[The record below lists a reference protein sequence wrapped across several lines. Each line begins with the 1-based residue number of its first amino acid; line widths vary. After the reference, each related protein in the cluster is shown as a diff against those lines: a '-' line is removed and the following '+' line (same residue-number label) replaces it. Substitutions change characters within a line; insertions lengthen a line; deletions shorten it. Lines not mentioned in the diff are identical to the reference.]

1 VPDSEQRLW
10 RTLTRTKHQRR
21 RDRGRLHNQLEALLE
36 EAHLKLS
43 GLVSDLL
50 GAGARRMLKALAD
63 GETDPSAIAALG
75 DQRLH
80 ATPAQLRD
88 ALGACTELNP
98 VYRRL
103 VKMTLEDVEFVE
115 QQISQLDQ
123 EIASLLHEHQEA
135 VARLAEVPGLGV
147 DSAQQIIA
155 EAGVKAAAFASAEKL
170 ASWGGACPGDEESA
184 GVNRSRGGRP
194 RETARCAA
202 FSMKRPML
210 LSNIKGVSS
219 RSSIGGWCPAWDTT
233 KPSERL
239 HIASVV

>member
-1 VPDSEQRLW
+1 LSFVPDSEQRLW

-135 VARLAEVPGLGV
+135 VARWLRFLG
-147 DSAQQIIA
+147 
-155 EAGVKAAAFASAEKL
+155 
-170 ASWGGACPGDEESA
+170 WGWTR
-184 GVNRSRGGRP
+184 RSRSLPRRGSRQRP
-194 RETARCAA
+194 SPPPR
-202 FSMKRPML
+202 SL
-210 LSNIKGVSS
+210 LHG
-219 RSSIGGWCPAWDTT
+219 
-233 KPSERL
+233 
-239 HIASVV
+239 